1 MFNKKECYYEWKQ
14 QLSLLKINIMNA
26 VTIQN
31 SGNNIQISLNRN
43 SFDPLYIAKL
53 IERLEL
59 EASAKTAEVSPD
71 IMNIADEI
79 DRDWWKVNGD
89 DFLKNVKQ

>member
-1 MFNKKECYYEWKQ
+1 
-14 QLSLLKINIMNA
+14 MNA

-31 SGNNIQISLNRN
+31 SGNNIQISLNRS

-59 EASAKTAEVSPD
+59 EASARAAEVSPD
-71 IMNIADEI
+71 IMDIAEEI
-79 DRDWWKVNGD
+79 DSNWWKENGD
-89 DFLKNVKQ
+89 DFLKNVKE